1 MSDEIEKTKNELKLC
16 KNEINNLEK
25 EIKEKKN
32 DALFSLCVMKLCEN
46 KIMNIALNT
55 ESIESLETFIQG
67 IKDKF
72 KFDGQKKIIDELK
85 QEIESL
91 SDEDIYLKYKDKI
104 DNFLFLNIINLNI
117 QKPIFPLHSH
127 FIVFKE

>member
-1 MSDEIEKTKNELKLC
+1 MGQNEEKLKQLKSDRESKLKNLSDEIEKKRNELKYYEN
-16 KNEINNLEK
+16 KINNLEK

-32 DALFSLCVMKLCEN
+32 DALFSLCVMKLCVN

-72 KFDGQKKIIDELK
+72 KFDGQKKIIVELK

-104 DNFLFLNIINLNI
+104 DNFLFN
-117 QKPIFPLHSH
+117 
-127 FIVFKE
+127 

>member
-104 DNFLFLNIINLNI
+104 DNFLF
-117 QKPIFPLHSH
+117 K
-127 FIVFKE
+127 